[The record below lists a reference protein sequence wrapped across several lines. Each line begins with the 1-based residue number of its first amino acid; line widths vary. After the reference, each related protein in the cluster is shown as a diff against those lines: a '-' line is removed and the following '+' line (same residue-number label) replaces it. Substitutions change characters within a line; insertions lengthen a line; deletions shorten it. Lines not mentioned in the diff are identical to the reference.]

1 MITRRNF
8 LSTALGGAAA
18 SVALHD
24 AFASGRPAWT
34 KPIGLELYTVRDMMA
49 KDPAKTLKDV
59 AAAGYTEVEI
69 TGFLPSQASAA
80 AMKKNLSE
88 AKLTAPSGYYGMP
101 KTADDWKKSAE
112 AAHSLGL
119 KYMVT
124 GNTDEMGADGWKKLA
139 ALFNECGKISAAAGA
154 QFCYHNHIREF
165 ENHGNTTG
173 YQILLAECDPKL
185 VKMEMD
191 IFWIYYS
198 NEEPLHFWK
207 EHPGR
212 FPLLHI
218 KDIKKGVAGSTTKF
232 PDEKGP
238 NPFAAVGKGKI
249 DWAKIFAHV
258 REAGAEH
265 IFVEQDRCDV
275 PELESIK
282 ESYEYLRKLKVD

>member
-1 MITRRNF
+1 MLTRRRF
-8 LSTALGGAAA
+8 LGNAIGGVAAG
-18 SVALHD
+18 VALRD
-24 AFASGRPAWT
+24 ALAAGRLAWT
-34 KPIGLELYTVRDMMA
+34 KPIGLELYTVREMYA
-49 KDPAKTLKDV
+49 KDPGKTLKDV

-69 TGFLPSQASAA
+69 TGFLPSQASTAA
-80 AMKKNLSE
+80 LKRHLSA

-112 AAHSLGL
+112 AAHALGL

-124 GNTDEMGADGWKKLA
+124 GDTDEADADGWKRMA

-165 ENHGNTTG
+165 EKHGNTNG
-173 YQILLAECDPKL
+173 YHILLTECDPKL

-198 NEEPLHFWK
+198 GEEPLHFWR

-232 PDEKGP
+232 PDDKGP
-238 NPFAAVGKGKI
+238 NPFAVVGQGRI
-249 DWAKIFAHV
+249 DWARIFAHV
-258 REAGAEH
+258 HEAGAEV

-275 PELESIK
+275 PVLEAIK
-282 ESYEYLRKLKVD
+282 SSYEYLRKLQIS